1 MGRNAKPVGLHIAE
15 GNPNRLT
22 KAQLQARQ
30 EGEVKL
36 GKTELEKLK
45 PPVFVKDDTVAFS
58 HWKQCMKDYK
68 AAAAEGVNLLSSSDV
83 GLLGMYCRTYSEYE
97 KLLKQ
102 YQKIE
107 RISIEDYVFD
117 EYFEELTRKAEES
130 EQDLNEYGLRAQK
143 YLSQLASIEGILKIE
158 TAVNKKM
165 DMLLKMQ
172 DRLFLNPLSKVK
184 NVPKPKEKEKP
195 PSKFGK
201 FGGNRSG

>member
-1 MGRNAKPVGLHIAE
+1 MGRHAKPIGLHIAE

-22 KAQLQARQ
+22 RAQIQARK

-45 PPVFVKDDTVAFS
+45 PPVFVKEDAVAFT
-58 HWKQCMKDYK
+58 HWKQYMKEYK
-68 AAAAEGVNLLSSSDV
+68 AAATEGVNLLSSSDV
-83 GLLGMYCRTYSEYE
+83 GLLAMYCRTYSEYE

-107 RISIEDYVFD
+107 RISIEDHVFD
-117 EYFEELTRKAEES
+117 EYFEELTRKAEDVGE
-130 EQDLNEYGLRAQK
+130 DLNEYGLRAQK
-143 YLSQLASIEGILKIE
+143 YLSQLASLEGVLKIE
-158 TAVNKKM
+158 TAINKKM

-184 NVPKPKEKEKP
+184 NVPKPKEPEKVP
-195 PSKFGK
+195 
-201 FGGNRSG
+201 

>member
-1 MGRNAKPVGLHIAE
+1 MGRNAKPVGLHLAE

-22 KAQLQARQ
+22 KAQIQARQ

-45 PPVFVKDDTVAFS
+45 PPVFVKDDTIAFS
-58 HWKQCMKDYK
+58 HWKQCMKEYK
-68 AAAAEGVNLLSSSDV
+68 AAAVDGVNLLSSSDV
-83 GLLGMYCRTYSEYE
+83 GLLAMYCRTYSEYE

-107 RISIEDYVFD
+107 RISIEDYVFE
-117 EYFEELTRKAEES
+117 EYFEELARKAEET

-143 YLSQLASIEGILKIE
+143 YLSQLASIEGVLKIE
-158 TAVNKKM
+158 TAINKKM
-165 DMLLKMQ
+165 DMLIKMQ

-184 NVPKPKEKEKP
+184 NVPKPKAKEEKV
-195 PSKFGK
+195 SKFGK
-201 FGGNRSG
+201 FGANRSG